1 MSTIILG
8 TPKSF
13 TTNTTITKAID
24 YFHSAN
30 FEVISTKTKDII
42 NANLFENIEMAGIL
56 LLEDSAKQTANQN
69 ANTVDFFKRVTKK
82 NIPLLTFGPF
92 LSSFNK
98 ACFQNN
104 IINVQ
109 IKNQT
114 MLKSESLKRTLY
126 LSPGSKF
133 SNLVG
138 RGGFFPLFDIQF
150 EQMLE
155 SNKNKILLGSG
166 YCIELGTLVI
176 LENSSQKCSI
186 ASGINF
192 TESKHFLKTFENI
205 LKNFAIEC
213 NNYTKQINLLKKES
227 FL

>member
-1 MSTIILG
+1 MSTIIIG
-8 TPKSF
+8 TPNS
-13 TTNTTITKAID
+13 NENNNNINKAIN
-24 YFHSAN
+24 YFDSNN
-30 FEVISTKTKDII
+30 FQVISKKIKDII
-42 NANLFENIEMAGIL
+42 NENLFISPEISGLLLFEN
-56 LLEDSAKQTANQN
+56 SNNQTNL
-69 ANTVDFFKRVTKK
+69 NTINLFKHVTKQ
-82 NIPLLTFGPF
+82 NIPLLAFGPF
-92 LSSFNK
+92 LDSFNK
-98 ACFQNN
+98 ACCENNN
-104 IINVQ
+104 ISTQ
-109 IKNQT
+109 SKNKG
-114 MLKSESLKRTLY
+114 LLESDSLKRTLY

-150 EQMLE
+150 EQILE
-155 SNKNKILLGSG
+155 STKNKMLLGSG

-176 LENSSQKCSI
+176 LENSANQCSI

-213 NNYTKQINLLKKES
+213 NNYNKQINELKKEP